1 MKENLG
7 HLRKS
12 YQKSSL
18 ELSDVGT
25 SPLELFQK
33 WFEMAKMDPAV
44 EEVNAMSLA
53 TLGTDGFPKSRIVL
67 LKSFSAEGFVFFT
80 NYDSEKG
87 LAIAQ
92 HPQVGLTFFWP
103 SLERQVIIKGRAS
116 KIATEESD
124 TYFQSRPKGSQLG
137 ALVSKQSQ
145 EIPNRAVLD
154 EALKRLEK
162 QYEALPISRPQNWG
176 GYMIAPRSIE
186 FWQGRPNR
194 LHDRILARWDGEQ
207 WNSVRLSS

>member
-33 WFEMAKMDPAV
+33 WFEMAKADPAV

-124 TYFQSRPKGSQLG
+124 TYFQSRPRGSQFG

-176 GYMIAPRSIE
+176 GYMIAPQSIE

-194 LHDRILARWDGEQ
+194 LHDRILARWDGKQ
-207 WNSVRLSS
+207 WNSVRLSP

>member
-33 WFEMAKMDPAV
+33 WFEMAKADPAV

-176 GYMIAPRSIE
+176 GYMIAPQSIE

-194 LHDRILARWDGEQ
+194 LHDRILARWDGKQ
-207 WNSVRLSS
+207 WNSVRLSP

>member
-33 WFEMAKMDPAV
+33 WFEMAKADPAV

-116 KIATEESD
+116 KITTEESD

-176 GYMIAPRSIE
+176 GYMIAPQSIE

-194 LHDRILARWDGEQ
+194 LHDRILARWDGKQ
-207 WNSVRLSS
+207 WNSVRLSP